1 MMKKVLKTILHC
13 VPIFVLWG
21 FICLF
26 IYNIMQVTD
35 LFLDLDYVYGKHIYT
50 IIYIVGALV
59 LLSVVYLRLFIKREI
74 YIQVSSLT
82 LTFVF
87 FISIYIMNLHC
98 DEVFRKF
105 TTEKFIEHPNKR
117 LLMYF
122 DLLENYDIKGYS
134 YEDIEKLLGKP
145 DAIIKDKYI
154 YADKYHNC
162 VNVVFKNGK
171 AVTFQCA
178 E

>member
-1 MMKKVLKTILHC
+1 MKKVLKTILRC
-13 VPIFVLWG
+13 VPIFLLWG

-26 IYNIMQVTD
+26 IYDIMQITD
-35 LFLDLDYVYGKHIYT
+35 LFFDLDYVYGKYIYT

-59 LLSVVYLRLFIKREI
+59 LLSVLYLRLFIKREI
-74 YIQVSSLT
+74 YIQVISLT

-87 FISIYIMNLHC
+87 FIGIYIMNLHC
-98 DEVFRKF
+98 DEVFSVF
-105 TTEKFIEHPNKR
+105 TTEKFIEYPNKR
-117 LLMYF
+117 LDMFF

-145 DAIIKDKYI
+145 DAIVMGRYI
-154 YADKYHNC
+154 YSDKHNNS
-162 VNVVFKNGK
+162 VSVIFKNGK
-171 AVTFQCA
+171 AVSFDYS

>member
-13 VPIFVLWG
+13 VPIFILWG

-35 LFLDLDYVYGKHIYT
+35 LFLDLDYVYGEHIYT

-74 YIQVSSLT
+74 YIQVISLT

-98 DEVFRKF
+98 DEVFSVF
-105 TTEKFIEHPNKR
+105 TTENFIEHPNKR
-117 LLMYF
+117 LDMFF

-145 DAIIKDKYI
+145 DAVVMSRYIYSDKYN
-154 YADKYHNC
+154 NC
-162 VNVVFKNGK
+162 VSVIFKDGK
-171 AVTFQCA
+171 AVSFDYS